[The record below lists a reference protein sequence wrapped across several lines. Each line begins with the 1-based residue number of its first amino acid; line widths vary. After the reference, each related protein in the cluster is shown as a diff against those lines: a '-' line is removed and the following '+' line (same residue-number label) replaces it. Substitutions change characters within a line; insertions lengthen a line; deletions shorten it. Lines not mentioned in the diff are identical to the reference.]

1 MAEYR
6 RFVAYVYEYLKGK
19 KGSNCGFIR
28 VEAWGKVCR
37 MEIHLRCPGLLAGTE
52 CSVYGFVRK
61 KGLLDGSRIGN
72 CRTEEGKMDCLL
84 ETETMAVG
92 HGKIPLGE
100 MNGMVLI
107 LESGGFFGTEWDDQ
121 PIRPEDF
128 RVMPEVR
135 EEPKS
140 DGESKRTGMEAG
152 KTDRGGQEQET
163 EDVKLMGDLQNKNV
177 ENAGEGEKSVVNGN
191 IAEQNAGEETMKSQD
206 KSPQDMAASQPE
218 IHTQSIE
225 GQEIEEYPRRP
236 PEPPRPPHGPGP
248 GGPNRPVPP
257 PEPPYGPGPRGPRRP
272 PEPPRPP
279 HGPGSGGPNR
289 PVPSPEPPRPPHSP
303 GPGGPNR
310 PPEPPRPPHQPGP
323 GRPPVPPPPMPGPGH
338 PVPPPPMPGPN
349 RPVPPP
355 PPRPP
360 HMSGQARTSKPIG
373 TPCDAFNDGELT
385 DCRKITP
392 EELCFLGRRACML
405 RNNRFLQYGYYNF
418 GHLLLCRNTCGQW
431 ILGVPGGYDQQ
442 ERFMANMF
450 GFSYFKESPN
460 IRIPKGKGGYWYRLI
475 DAPNLNS

>member
-135 EEPKS
+135 EEAKI
-140 DGESKRTGMEAG
+140 DGESNRVGM
-152 KTDRGGQEQET
+152 
-163 EDVKLMGDLQNKNV
+163 EDVKLVGNLQNKV
-177 ENAGEGEKSVVNGN
+177 ENVGEDERKVVDGN
-191 IAEQNAGEETMKSQD
+191 IAEQRAGEEVMKSQD
-206 KSPQDMAASQPE
+206 KSPQDMDVSQPE

-225 GQEIEEYPRRP
+225 GQEIEEYPR
-236 PEPPRPPHGPGP
+236 
-248 GGPNRPVPP
+248 
-257 PEPPYGPGPRGPRRP
+257 
-272 PEPPRPP
+272 
-279 HGPGSGGPNR
+279 
-289 PVPSPEPPRPPHSP
+289 
-303 GPGGPNR
+303 
-310 PPEPPRPPHQPGP
+310 QPGP
-323 GRPPVPPPPMPGPGH
+323 GRPPVPPPPMPDPGRP
-338 PVPPPPMPGPN
+338 PVPPPPMPGPG

>member
-1 MAEYR
+1 MSAGNGDDGCR
-6 RFVAYVYEYLKGK
+6 
-19 KGSNCGFIR
+19 
-28 VEAWGKVCR
+28 AWEDPACLIETDALNMGDS
-37 MEIHLRCPGLLAGTE
+37 GTA
-52 CSVYGFVRK
+52 
-61 KGLLDGSRIGN
+61 L
-72 CRTEEGKMDCLL
+72 GKM
-84 ETETMAVG
+84 G
-92 HGKIPLGE
+92 
-100 MNGMVLI
+100 GMVI
-107 LESGGFFGTEWDDQ
+107 LTKSGGFFGTEWDDQ

-128 RVMPEVR
+128 RVMPEAR
-135 EEPKS
+135 KEPKS
-140 DGESKRTGMEAG
+140 DGELKRVGTEEG

-163 EDVKLMGDLQNKNV
+163 EDAKLMGSLHNNV
-177 ENAGEGEKSVVNGN
+177 ENAGEDERDIVDGN
-191 IAEQNAGEETMKSQD
+191 ITEQSAGEGAMKSQD
-206 KSPQDMAASQPE
+206 KSSQDMDTSRPE

-225 GQEIEEYPRRP
+225 GQEIEEYPR
-236 PEPPRPPHGPGP
+236 
-248 GGPNRPVPP
+248 
-257 PEPPYGPGPRGPRRP
+257 PPYGP
-272 PEPPRPP
+272 
-279 HGPGSGGPNR
+279 
-289 PVPSPEPPRPPHSP
+289 V
-303 GPGGPNR
+303 PGGPNR
-310 PPEPPRPPHQPGP
+310 PPKPPRPPHQPGA
-323 GRPPVPPPPMPGPGH
+323 GH
-338 PVPPPPMPGPN
+338 PG

-360 HMSGQARTSKPIG
+360 HMPGQARTSKPIG

>member
-135 EEPKS
+135 EEAKI
-140 DGESKRTGMEAG
+140 DGESKRAG
-152 KTDRGGQEQET
+152 VEEGKSERGGLEEET
-163 EDVKLMGDLQNKNV
+163 EDAKLRGNPRNNV
-177 ENAGEGEKSVVNGN
+177 ENAGEGEKSVVDGN
-191 IAEQNAGEETMKSQD
+191 IAEQGAGEEVMKSQD
-206 KSPQDMAASQPE
+206 KSPQDMDTSQPE

-225 GQEIEEYPRRP
+225 GQEIEEYPR
-236 PEPPRPPHGPGP
+236 
-248 GGPNRPVPP
+248 
-257 PEPPYGPGPRGPRRP
+257 
-272 PEPPRPP
+272 
-279 HGPGSGGPNR
+279 
-289 PVPSPEPPRPPHSP
+289 
-303 GPGGPNR
+303 
-310 PPEPPRPPHQPGP
+310 QPGP
-323 GRPPVPPPPMPGPGH
+323 GRPPVPPPPMPGTGRPPVPPPPMPGSGR
-338 PVPPPPMPGPN
+338 PVPPPPMPGPG

>member
-1 MAEYR
+1 
-6 RFVAYVYEYLKGK
+6 
-19 KGSNCGFIR
+19 
-28 VEAWGKVCR
+28 
-37 MEIHLRCPGLLAGTE
+37 
-52 CSVYGFVRK
+52 
-61 KGLLDGSRIGN
+61 
-72 CRTEEGKMDCLL
+72 
-84 ETETMAVG
+84 
-92 HGKIPLGE
+92 

-135 EEPKS
+135 EEAKI
-140 DGESKRTGMEAG
+140 DGESKRAG
-152 KTDRGGQEQET
+152 VEEGKSERGGLEEET
-163 EDVKLMGDLQNKNV
+163 EDAKLRGNPRNNV
-177 ENAGEGEKSVVNGN
+177 ENAGEGEKSVVDGN
-191 IAEQNAGEETMKSQD
+191 IAEQGAGEEVMKSQD
-206 KSPQDMAASQPE
+206 KSPQDMDTSQPE

-225 GQEIEEYPRRP
+225 GQEIEEYPR
-236 PEPPRPPHGPGP
+236 
-248 GGPNRPVPP
+248 
-257 PEPPYGPGPRGPRRP
+257 
-272 PEPPRPP
+272 
-279 HGPGSGGPNR
+279 
-289 PVPSPEPPRPPHSP
+289 
-303 GPGGPNR
+303 
-310 PPEPPRPPHQPGP
+310 QPGP
-323 GRPPVPPPPMPGPGH
+323 GRPPVPPPPMPGPGRPPVPPPPMPGSGR
-338 PVPPPPMPGPN
+338 PVPPPPMPGPG

>member
-92 HGKIPLGE
+92 QGKIPLGE

-128 RVMPEVR
+128 RVMPEAR
-135 EEPKS
+135 KEPKS
-140 DGESKRTGMEAG
+140 DGESKRVGTEEG

-163 EDVKLMGDLQNKNV
+163 EDAKLMGSLHNNV
-177 ENAGEGEKSVVNGN
+177 ENAGEDERDIVDGN
-191 IAEQNAGEETMKSQD
+191 ITEQSAGEGAMKSQD
-206 KSPQDMAASQPE
+206 KSSQDMDTSRPE

-225 GQEIEEYPRRP
+225 GQEIEEYPR
-236 PEPPRPPHGPGP
+236 
-248 GGPNRPVPP
+248 
-257 PEPPYGPGPRGPRRP
+257 PPYGPGPEDRIARRMVRCRENRIIHRSHRAHRISQGRVIRYRRRCRVQVAQYHPRR
-272 PEPPRPP
+272 RV
-279 HGPGSGGPNR
+279 H
-289 PVPSPEPPRPPHSP
+289 HTC
-303 GPGGPNR
+303 
-310 PPEPPRPPHQPGP
+310 P
-323 GRPPVPPPPMPGPGH
+323 GRLVHRSLSVPH
-338 PVPPPPMPGPN
+338 VT
-349 RPVPPP
+349 
-355 PPRPP
+355 
-360 HMSGQARTSKPIG
+360 H
-373 TPCDAFNDGELT
+373 LT
-385 DCRKITP
+385 
-392 EELCFLGRRACML
+392 
-405 RNNRFLQYGYYNF
+405 
-418 GHLLLCRNTCGQW
+418 
-431 ILGVPGGYDQQ
+431 
-442 ERFMANMF
+442 MA
-450 GFSYFKESPN
+450 S
-460 IRIPKGKGGYWYRLI
+460 
-475 DAPNLNS
+475 

>member
-135 EEPKS
+135 EEAKI
-140 DGESKRTGMEAG
+140 DGESKRAG
-152 KTDRGGQEQET
+152 VEEGKSERGGLEEET
-163 EDVKLMGDLQNKNV
+163 EDVKLRGNPRNNV
-177 ENAGEGEKSVVNGN
+177 ENAGEGEKSVVDGN
-191 IAEQNAGEETMKSQD
+191 IAEQGAGEEVMKSQD
-206 KSPQDMAASQPE
+206 KSPQDMDTSQPE

-225 GQEIEEYPRRP
+225 GQEIEEYPR
-236 PEPPRPPHGPGP
+236 
-248 GGPNRPVPP
+248 
-257 PEPPYGPGPRGPRRP
+257 PPYGP
-272 PEPPRPP
+272 
-279 HGPGSGGPNR
+279 
-289 PVPSPEPPRPPHSP
+289 V
-303 GPGGPNR
+303 PGGPNR
-310 PPEPPRPPHQPGP
+310 PPKPPRPPHQPGA
-323 GRPPVPPPPMPGPGH
+323 GHPVPPPMPGPG
-338 PVPPPPMPGPN
+338 

>member
-135 EEPKS
+135 EEAKI
-140 DGESKRTGMEAG
+140 DGESKRAG
-152 KTDRGGQEQET
+152 VEEGKSERGGLEEET
-163 EDVKLMGDLQNKNV
+163 EDAKLRGNPRNNV
-177 ENAGEGEKSVVNGN
+177 ENAGEGEKSVVDGN
-191 IAEQNAGEETMKSQD
+191 IAEQGAGEEVMKSQD
-206 KSPQDMAASQPE
+206 KSPQDMDTSQPE

-225 GQEIEEYPRRP
+225 GQEIEEYPR
-236 PEPPRPPHGPGP
+236 
-248 GGPNRPVPP
+248 
-257 PEPPYGPGPRGPRRP
+257 
-272 PEPPRPP
+272 
-279 HGPGSGGPNR
+279 
-289 PVPSPEPPRPPHSP
+289 
-303 GPGGPNR
+303 
-310 PPEPPRPPHQPGP
+310 QPGP
-323 GRPPVPPPPMPGPGH
+323 GRPPVPPPPMPGSGR
-338 PVPPPPMPGPN
+338 PVPPPPMPGPG

-475 DAPNLNS
+475 DAPNLIS

>member
-135 EEPKS
+135 EEAKI
-140 DGESKRTGMEAG
+140 DGESKRAG
-152 KTDRGGQEQET
+152 VEEGKSERGGLEEET
-163 EDVKLMGDLQNKNV
+163 EDAKLRGNPRNNV
-177 ENAGEGEKSVVNGN
+177 ENAGEGEKSVVDGN
-191 IAEQNAGEETMKSQD
+191 IAEQGAGEEVMKSQD
-206 KSPQDMAASQPE
+206 KSPQDMDTSQPE

-225 GQEIEEYPRRP
+225 GQEIEEYPR
-236 PEPPRPPHGPGP
+236 
-248 GGPNRPVPP
+248 
-257 PEPPYGPGPRGPRRP
+257 
-272 PEPPRPP
+272 
-279 HGPGSGGPNR
+279 
-289 PVPSPEPPRPPHSP
+289 
-303 GPGGPNR
+303 
-310 PPEPPRPPHQPGP
+310 QPGP
-323 GRPPVPPPPMPGPGH
+323 GRPPVPPPPMPGSGR
-338 PVPPPPMPGPN
+338 PVPPPPMPGPG

>member
-135 EEPKS
+135 EEAKI
-140 DGESKRTGMEAG
+140 DGESKRAG
-152 KTDRGGQEQET
+152 VEEGKSERGGLEEET
-163 EDVKLMGDLQNKNV
+163 EDAKLRGNPRNNV
-177 ENAGEGEKSVVNGN
+177 ENAGEGEKSVVDGN
-191 IAEQNAGEETMKSQD
+191 IAEQGAGEEVMKSQD
-206 KSPQDMAASQPE
+206 KSPQDMDTSQPE

-225 GQEIEEYPRRP
+225 GQEIEEYPR
-236 PEPPRPPHGPGP
+236 
-248 GGPNRPVPP
+248 
-257 PEPPYGPGPRGPRRP
+257 
-272 PEPPRPP
+272 
-279 HGPGSGGPNR
+279 
-289 PVPSPEPPRPPHSP
+289 
-303 GPGGPNR
+303 
-310 PPEPPRPPHQPGP
+310 QPGP
-323 GRPPVPPPPMPGPGH
+323 GRPPVPPPPMPGSGR
-338 PVPPPPMPGPN
+338 PVPPPPMPGPG

-360 HMSGQARTSKPIG
+360 HMPGQARTSKPIG

>member
-140 DGESKRTGMEAG
+140 DGESNRAG
-152 KTDRGGQEQET
+152 AEEGKSERGGLEEET
-163 EDVKLMGDLQNKNV
+163 EDVKLRGNPRNNV
-177 ENAGEGEKSVVNGN
+177 ENAGEGEKSVVDGN
-191 IAEQNAGEETMKSQD
+191 IAEQGVGEEVMKSRD
-206 KSPQDMAASQPE
+206 KSPQDMDTSQPE

-225 GQEIEEYPRRP
+225 GQEIEEYPR
-236 PEPPRPPHGPGP
+236 
-248 GGPNRPVPP
+248 
-257 PEPPYGPGPRGPRRP
+257 
-272 PEPPRPP
+272 
-279 HGPGSGGPNR
+279 
-289 PVPSPEPPRPPHSP
+289 
-303 GPGGPNR
+303 
-310 PPEPPRPPHQPGP
+310 QPGP
-323 GRPPVPPPPMPGPGH
+323 GRPPVPPPPMPGPGRP
-338 PVPPPPMPGPN
+338 PVPPPPMPGPGRPVPPPPMPGPG

-392 EELCFLGRRACML
+392 EELCFLGHRACML

>member
-135 EEPKS
+135 EEAKI
-140 DGESKRTGMEAG
+140 DGESKRAG
-152 KTDRGGQEQET
+152 VEEGKSERGGLEEET
-163 EDVKLMGDLQNKNV
+163 EDAKLRAKPRNNV
-177 ENAGEGEKSVVNGN
+177 ENAGEGEKSVVDGN
-191 IAEQNAGEETMKSQD
+191 IAEQGAGEEVMKSQD
-206 KSPQDMAASQPE
+206 KSPQDMDTSQPE

-225 GQEIEEYPRRP
+225 GQEIEEYPR
-236 PEPPRPPHGPGP
+236 
-248 GGPNRPVPP
+248 
-257 PEPPYGPGPRGPRRP
+257 
-272 PEPPRPP
+272 
-279 HGPGSGGPNR
+279 
-289 PVPSPEPPRPPHSP
+289 
-303 GPGGPNR
+303 
-310 PPEPPRPPHQPGP
+310 QPGP
-323 GRPPVPPPPMPGPGH
+323 GRPPVPPPPMPGPGRPPVPPPPMPGSGR
-338 PVPPPPMPGPN
+338 PVPPPPMPGPG

>member
-135 EEPKS
+135 EEAKI
-140 DGESKRTGMEAG
+140 DGESKRAG
-152 KTDRGGQEQET
+152 VEEGKSERGGLEEET
-163 EDVKLMGDLQNKNV
+163 EDAKLRGNPRNNV
-177 ENAGEGEKSVVNGN
+177 ENAGEGEKSVVDGN
-191 IAEQNAGEETMKSQD
+191 IAEQGAGEEVMKSQD
-206 KSPQDMAASQPE
+206 KSPQDMDTSQPE

-225 GQEIEEYPRRP
+225 GQEIEEYPRQPDPGRP
-236 PEPPRPPHGPGP
+236 
-248 GGPNRPVPP
+248 PVPP
-257 PEPPYGPGPRGPRRP
+257 PPM
-272 PEPPRPP
+272 
-279 HGPGSGGPNR
+279 
-289 PVPSPEPPRPPHSP
+289 
-303 GPGGPNR
+303 
-310 PPEPPRPPHQPGP
+310 PGP
-323 GRPPVPPPPMPGPGH
+323 GRPPVPPPPMPGSGR
-338 PVPPPPMPGPN
+338 PVPPPPMPGPG

>member
-135 EEPKS
+135 EEAKI
-140 DGESKRTGMEAG
+140 DGESKRAG
-152 KTDRGGQEQET
+152 VEEGKSERGGLEEET
-163 EDVKLMGDLQNKNV
+163 EDAKLRGNPRNNV
-177 ENAGEGEKSVVNGN
+177 ENAGEGEKSVVDGN
-191 IAEQNAGEETMKSQD
+191 IAEQGAGEEVMKSQD
-206 KSPQDMAASQPE
+206 KSPQDMDTSQPE

-225 GQEIEEYPRRP
+225 GQEIEEYPR
-236 PEPPRPPHGPGP
+236 
-248 GGPNRPVPP
+248 
-257 PEPPYGPGPRGPRRP
+257 
-272 PEPPRPP
+272 
-279 HGPGSGGPNR
+279 
-289 PVPSPEPPRPPHSP
+289 
-303 GPGGPNR
+303 
-310 PPEPPRPPHQPGP
+310 QPGP
-323 GRPPVPPPPMPGPGH
+323 GRPPVPPPPMPDPGR
-338 PVPPPPMPGPN
+338 PVPPPPMPGPG

-385 DCRKITP
+385 DCRKITS

>member
-135 EEPKS
+135 EEAKI
-140 DGESKRTGMEAG
+140 DGESKRAG
-152 KTDRGGQEQET
+152 VEEGKSERGGLEEET
-163 EDVKLMGDLQNKNV
+163 EDAKLRGNPRNNV
-177 ENAGEGEKSVVNGN
+177 ENAGEGEKSVVDGN
-191 IAEQNAGEETMKSQD
+191 IAEQGAGEEVMKSQD
-206 KSPQDMAASQPE
+206 KSPQDMDTSQPE

-225 GQEIEEYPRRP
+225 GQEIEEYPR
-236 PEPPRPPHGPGP
+236 
-248 GGPNRPVPP
+248 
-257 PEPPYGPGPRGPRRP
+257 
-272 PEPPRPP
+272 
-279 HGPGSGGPNR
+279 
-289 PVPSPEPPRPPHSP
+289 
-303 GPGGPNR
+303 
-310 PPEPPRPPHQPGP
+310 QPGP
-323 GRPPVPPPPMPGPGH
+323 GRPPVPPPPMPDPGRPPVPPPSMPGSGR
-338 PVPPPPMPGPN
+338 PVPPPPMPGPG

>member
-37 MEIHLRCPGLLAGTE
+37 MEIHLRCPGLLAGTA

-135 EEPKS
+135 EEAKI
-140 DGESKRTGMEAG
+140 DGESKRAG
-152 KTDRGGQEQET
+152 VEEGKSERGGLEEET
-163 EDVKLMGDLQNKNV
+163 EDAKLRGNPRNNV
-177 ENAGEGEKSVVNGN
+177 ENAGEGEKSVVDGN
-191 IAEQNAGEETMKSQD
+191 IAEQGAGEEVMKFQD
-206 KSPQDMAASQPE
+206 KSPQDMDTSQPE

-225 GQEIEEYPRRP
+225 GQEIEEYPR
-236 PEPPRPPHGPGP
+236 
-248 GGPNRPVPP
+248 
-257 PEPPYGPGPRGPRRP
+257 
-272 PEPPRPP
+272 
-279 HGPGSGGPNR
+279 
-289 PVPSPEPPRPPHSP
+289 
-303 GPGGPNR
+303 
-310 PPEPPRPPHQPGP
+310 QPGP
-323 GRPPVPPPPMPGPGH
+323 GRPPVPPPPMPGPGR
-338 PVPPPPMPGPN
+338 PVPPPPMPGPG

>member
-135 EEPKS
+135 EEAKI
-140 DGESKRTGMEAG
+140 DGESKRAG
-152 KTDRGGQEQET
+152 VEEGKSERGGLEEET
-163 EDVKLMGDLQNKNV
+163 EDAKLRGNPRNNV
-177 ENAGEGEKSVVNGN
+177 ENAGEGEKSVVDGN
-191 IAEQNAGEETMKSQD
+191 IAEQGAGEEVMKSQD
-206 KSPQDMAASQPE
+206 KSPQDMDTSQPE

-225 GQEIEEYPRRP
+225 GQEIEEYPR
-236 PEPPRPPHGPGP
+236 
-248 GGPNRPVPP
+248 
-257 PEPPYGPGPRGPRRP
+257 
-272 PEPPRPP
+272 
-279 HGPGSGGPNR
+279 
-289 PVPSPEPPRPPHSP
+289 
-303 GPGGPNR
+303 
-310 PPEPPRPPHQPGP
+310 QPGP
-323 GRPPVPPPPMPGPGH
+323 GRPPVPPPPMPDPGRP
-338 PVPPPPMPGPN
+338 PVPPPPMPGSGRPVPPPPMPGSG

-360 HMSGQARTSKPIG
+360 YMSGQARTSKPIG

>member
-61 KGLLDGSRIGN
+61 KGLLDGSRIGK

-135 EEPKS
+135 EEAKI
-140 DGESKRTGMEAG
+140 DGESKRAG
-152 KTDRGGQEQET
+152 VEEGKSERGGLEEET
-163 EDVKLMGDLQNKNV
+163 EDAKLRGNPRNNV
-177 ENAGEGEKSVVNGN
+177 ENAGEGEKSVVDGN
-191 IAEQNAGEETMKSQD
+191 IAEQGAGEEVMKSQD
-206 KSPQDMAASQPE
+206 KSPQDMDTSQPE

-225 GQEIEEYPRRP
+225 GQEIEEYPR
-236 PEPPRPPHGPGP
+236 
-248 GGPNRPVPP
+248 
-257 PEPPYGPGPRGPRRP
+257 
-272 PEPPRPP
+272 
-279 HGPGSGGPNR
+279 
-289 PVPSPEPPRPPHSP
+289 
-303 GPGGPNR
+303 
-310 PPEPPRPPHQPGP
+310 QPGP
-323 GRPPVPPPPMPGPGH
+323 GRPPVPPPPMPGSGR
-338 PVPPPPMPGPN
+338 PVPPPPMPGPG

>member
-135 EEPKS
+135 EEAKI
-140 DGESKRTGMEAG
+140 DGESKRAG
-152 KTDRGGQEQET
+152 VEEGKSERGGLEEET
-163 EDVKLMGDLQNKNV
+163 EDAKLRGNPRNNV
-177 ENAGEGEKSVVNGN
+177 ENAGEGEKSVVDGN
-191 IAEQNAGEETMKSQD
+191 IAEQGAGEEVMKSQD
-206 KSPQDMAASQPE
+206 KSPQDMDTSQPE

-225 GQEIEEYPRRP
+225 GQEIEEYPR
-236 PEPPRPPHGPGP
+236 
-248 GGPNRPVPP
+248 
-257 PEPPYGPGPRGPRRP
+257 
-272 PEPPRPP
+272 
-279 HGPGSGGPNR
+279 
-289 PVPSPEPPRPPHSP
+289 
-303 GPGGPNR
+303 
-310 PPEPPRPPHQPGP
+310 QPGP
-323 GRPPVPPPPMPGPGH
+323 GRPPVPPPPMPDPGRP
-338 PVPPPPMPGPN
+338 PVPPPPLPGPG

>member
-92 HGKIPLGE
+92 HRKIPLGE

-135 EEPKS
+135 EEAKI
-140 DGESKRTGMEAG
+140 DGESKRAG
-152 KTDRGGQEQET
+152 VEEGKSERGGLEEET
-163 EDVKLMGDLQNKNV
+163 EDAKLRGNPRNNV
-177 ENAGEGEKSVVNGN
+177 ENAGEGEKSVVDGN
-191 IAEQNAGEETMKSQD
+191 IAEQGAGEEVMKSQD
-206 KSPQDMAASQPE
+206 KSPQDMDTSQPE

-225 GQEIEEYPRRP
+225 GQEIEEYPR
-236 PEPPRPPHGPGP
+236 
-248 GGPNRPVPP
+248 
-257 PEPPYGPGPRGPRRP
+257 
-272 PEPPRPP
+272 
-279 HGPGSGGPNR
+279 
-289 PVPSPEPPRPPHSP
+289 
-303 GPGGPNR
+303 
-310 PPEPPRPPHQPGP
+310 QPGP
-323 GRPPVPPPPMPGPGH
+323 GRPPVPPPPMPGSGR
-338 PVPPPPMPGPN
+338 PVPPPPMPGPG

>member
-6 RFVAYVYEYLKGK
+6 RFVAYVYEYLKGQ

-135 EEPKS
+135 EEAKI
-140 DGESKRTGMEAG
+140 DGESKRAG
-152 KTDRGGQEQET
+152 VEEGKSERGGLEEET
-163 EDVKLMGDLQNKNV
+163 EDAKLRGNPRNNV
-177 ENAGEGEKSVVNGN
+177 ENAGEGEKSVVDGN
-191 IAEQNAGEETMKSQD
+191 IAEQGAGEEVMKSQD
-206 KSPQDMAASQPE
+206 KSPQDMDTSQPE

-225 GQEIEEYPRRP
+225 GHEIEEYPRQ
-236 PEPPRPPHGPGP
+236 PGP
-248 GGPNRPVPP
+248 GRPPVSPP
-257 PEPPYGPGPRGPRRP
+257 PM
-272 PEPPRPP
+272 
-279 HGPGSGGPNR
+279 
-289 PVPSPEPPRPPHSP
+289 
-303 GPGGPNR
+303 
-310 PPEPPRPPHQPGP
+310 PGP
-323 GRPPVPPPPMPGPGH
+323 GRPPVPPPPMPGSGR
-338 PVPPPPMPGPN
+338 PVPPPPMPGPG

>member
-1 MAEYR
+1 MEYR

-135 EEPKS
+135 EEAKI
-140 DGESKRTGMEAG
+140 DGESKRAG
-152 KTDRGGQEQET
+152 VEEGKSERGGLEEET
-163 EDVKLMGDLQNKNV
+163 EDAKLRGNPRNNV
-177 ENAGEGEKSVVNGN
+177 ENAGEGEKSVVDGN
-191 IAEQNAGEETMKSQD
+191 IAEQGAGEEVMKSQD
-206 KSPQDMAASQPE
+206 KSPQDMDTSQPE

-225 GQEIEEYPRRP
+225 GQEIEEYPR
-236 PEPPRPPHGPGP
+236 
-248 GGPNRPVPP
+248 
-257 PEPPYGPGPRGPRRP
+257 
-272 PEPPRPP
+272 
-279 HGPGSGGPNR
+279 
-289 PVPSPEPPRPPHSP
+289 
-303 GPGGPNR
+303 
-310 PPEPPRPPHQPGP
+310 QPGP
-323 GRPPVPPPPMPGPGH
+323 GRPPVPPPPMPGSGR
-338 PVPPPPMPGPN
+338 PVPPPPMPGPG

>member
-1 MAEYR
+1 
-6 RFVAYVYEYLKGK
+6 
-19 KGSNCGFIR
+19 
-28 VEAWGKVCR
+28 
-37 MEIHLRCPGLLAGTE
+37 
-52 CSVYGFVRK
+52 
-61 KGLLDGSRIGN
+61 
-72 CRTEEGKMDCLL
+72 MDCLL

-135 EEPKS
+135 EEAKI
-140 DGESKRTGMEAG
+140 DGESKRAG
-152 KTDRGGQEQET
+152 VEEGKSERGGLEEET
-163 EDVKLMGDLQNKNV
+163 EDAKLRGNPRNNV
-177 ENAGEGEKSVVNGN
+177 ENAGEGEKSVVDGN
-191 IAEQNAGEETMKSQD
+191 IAEQGAGEEVMKSQD
-206 KSPQDMAASQPE
+206 KSPQDMDTSQPE

-225 GQEIEEYPRRP
+225 GQEIEEYPR
-236 PEPPRPPHGPGP
+236 
-248 GGPNRPVPP
+248 
-257 PEPPYGPGPRGPRRP
+257 
-272 PEPPRPP
+272 
-279 HGPGSGGPNR
+279 
-289 PVPSPEPPRPPHSP
+289 
-303 GPGGPNR
+303 
-310 PPEPPRPPHQPGP
+310 QPGP
-323 GRPPVPPPPMPGPGH
+323 GRPPVPPPPMPGSGR
-338 PVPPPPMPGPN
+338 PVPPPPMPGPG

>member
-61 KGLLDGSRIGN
+61 KGLFDGSRIGN

-135 EEPKS
+135 EEAKI
-140 DGESKRTGMEAG
+140 DGESKRAG
-152 KTDRGGQEQET
+152 VEEGKSERGGLEEET
-163 EDVKLMGDLQNKNV
+163 EDAKLRGNPRNNV
-177 ENAGEGEKSVVNGN
+177 ENAGEGEKSVVDGN
-191 IAEQNAGEETMKSQD
+191 IAEQGAGEEVMKSQD
-206 KSPQDMAASQPE
+206 KSPQDMDTSQPE

-225 GQEIEEYPRRP
+225 GQEIEEYPR
-236 PEPPRPPHGPGP
+236 
-248 GGPNRPVPP
+248 
-257 PEPPYGPGPRGPRRP
+257 
-272 PEPPRPP
+272 
-279 HGPGSGGPNR
+279 
-289 PVPSPEPPRPPHSP
+289 
-303 GPGGPNR
+303 
-310 PPEPPRPPHQPGP
+310 QPGP
-323 GRPPVPPPPMPGPGH
+323 GRPPVPPPPMPGPG
-338 PVPPPPMPGPN
+338 

>member
-135 EEPKS
+135 KEAKI
-140 DGESKRTGMEAG
+140 DGESKRAG
-152 KTDRGGQEQET
+152 VEEGKSERGGLEEET
-163 EDVKLMGDLQNKNV
+163 EDAKLRGNPRNNV
-177 ENAGEGEKSVVNGN
+177 ENAGEGEKSVVDGN
-191 IAEQNAGEETMKSQD
+191 IAEQGAGEEVMKSQD
-206 KSPQDMAASQPE
+206 KSPQDMDTSQPE

-225 GQEIEEYPRRP
+225 GQEIEEYPR
-236 PEPPRPPHGPGP
+236 
-248 GGPNRPVPP
+248 
-257 PEPPYGPGPRGPRRP
+257 
-272 PEPPRPP
+272 
-279 HGPGSGGPNR
+279 
-289 PVPSPEPPRPPHSP
+289 
-303 GPGGPNR
+303 
-310 PPEPPRPPHQPGP
+310 QPGP
-323 GRPPVPPPPMPGPGH
+323 GRPPVPPPPMPDPGR
-338 PVPPPPMPGPN
+338 PVPPPPMPGPG

-460 IRIPKGKGGYWYRLI
+460 IRIPKGKG
-475 DAPNLNS
+475 DTFSFTA

>member
-135 EEPKS
+135 EEAKI
-140 DGESKRTGMEAG
+140 DGESKRARVEEG
-152 KTDRGGQEQET
+152 KSERGGLEEET
-163 EDVKLMGDLQNKNV
+163 EDAKLRGNPRNNV
-177 ENAGEGEKSVVNGN
+177 ENAGEGEKSVVDGN
-191 IAEQNAGEETMKSQD
+191 IAEQGAGEEVMKSQD
-206 KSPQDMAASQPE
+206 KSPQDMDTSQPE

-225 GQEIEEYPRRP
+225 GQEIEEYPR
-236 PEPPRPPHGPGP
+236 
-248 GGPNRPVPP
+248 
-257 PEPPYGPGPRGPRRP
+257 
-272 PEPPRPP
+272 
-279 HGPGSGGPNR
+279 
-289 PVPSPEPPRPPHSP
+289 
-303 GPGGPNR
+303 
-310 PPEPPRPPHQPGP
+310 QPGP
-323 GRPPVPPPPMPGPGH
+323 GRPPVPPPPMPGSGR
-338 PVPPPPMPGPN
+338 PVPPPPMPGPG

>member
-135 EEPKS
+135 EEAKI
-140 DGESKRTGMEAG
+140 DGESKRAG
-152 KTDRGGQEQET
+152 VEEGKSERGGLEEET
-163 EDVKLMGDLQNKNV
+163 EDAKLRGNPRNNV
-177 ENAGEGEKSVVNGN
+177 ENAGEGEKSVVDGN
-191 IAEQNAGEETMKSQD
+191 IAEQGAGEEVMKSQD
-206 KSPQDMAASQPE
+206 KSPQDMDTSQPE

-225 GQEIEEYPRRP
+225 GQEIEEYPR
-236 PEPPRPPHGPGP
+236 
-248 GGPNRPVPP
+248 
-257 PEPPYGPGPRGPRRP
+257 
-272 PEPPRPP
+272 
-279 HGPGSGGPNR
+279 
-289 PVPSPEPPRPPHSP
+289 
-303 GPGGPNR
+303 
-310 PPEPPRPPHQPGP
+310 QPGP
-323 GRPPVPPPPMPGPGH
+323 GRPPVPPPPMPDPGRPPVPPPPMPDPGRPPVPPPPMPGSGR
-338 PVPPPPMPGPN
+338 PVPPPPMPGPG

>member
-135 EEPKS
+135 EEAKI
-140 DGESKRTGMEAG
+140 DGESKRAG
-152 KTDRGGQEQET
+152 VEEGKSERGGLEEET
-163 EDVKLMGDLQNKNV
+163 EDAKLRGKPRNNV
-177 ENAGEGEKSVVNGN
+177 ENAGEGEKSVVDGN
-191 IAEQNAGEETMKSQD
+191 IAEQGAGEEVMKSQD
-206 KSPQDMAASQPE
+206 KSPQDMDTSQPE

-225 GQEIEEYPRRP
+225 GQEIEEYPR
-236 PEPPRPPHGPGP
+236 
-248 GGPNRPVPP
+248 
-257 PEPPYGPGPRGPRRP
+257 
-272 PEPPRPP
+272 
-279 HGPGSGGPNR
+279 
-289 PVPSPEPPRPPHSP
+289 
-303 GPGGPNR
+303 
-310 PPEPPRPPHQPGP
+310 QPGP
-323 GRPPVPPPPMPGPGH
+323 GRPPVPPPPMPGPGRPPVPPPPMPGSGR
-338 PVPPPPMPGPN
+338 PVPPPPMPGPG

>member
-52 CSVYGFVRK
+52 CDVYGFVRK

-135 EEPKS
+135 EEAKI
-140 DGESKRTGMEAG
+140 DGESKRAG
-152 KTDRGGQEQET
+152 VEEGKSERGGLEEET
-163 EDVKLMGDLQNKNV
+163 EDAKLRGNPRNNV
-177 ENAGEGEKSVVNGN
+177 ENAGEGEKSVVDGN
-191 IAEQNAGEETMKSQD
+191 IAEQGAGEEVMKSQD
-206 KSPQDMAASQPE
+206 KSPQDMDTSQPE

-225 GQEIEEYPRRP
+225 GQEIEEYPR
-236 PEPPRPPHGPGP
+236 
-248 GGPNRPVPP
+248 
-257 PEPPYGPGPRGPRRP
+257 
-272 PEPPRPP
+272 
-279 HGPGSGGPNR
+279 
-289 PVPSPEPPRPPHSP
+289 
-303 GPGGPNR
+303 
-310 PPEPPRPPHQPGP
+310 QPGP
-323 GRPPVPPPPMPGPGH
+323 GRPPVPPPPMPGPGRPPVPPPPMPGSGR
-338 PVPPPPMPGPN
+338 PVPPPPMPGPG

>member
-135 EEPKS
+135 EEAKI
-140 DGESKRTGMEAG
+140 DGESKRAG
-152 KTDRGGQEQET
+152 VEEGKSERGGLEEET
-163 EDVKLMGDLQNKNV
+163 EDAKLRGNPRNNV
-177 ENAGEGEKSVVNGN
+177 ENAGEGEKSVVDGN
-191 IAEQNAGEETMKSQD
+191 IAEQGAGEEVMRSQD
-206 KSPQDMAASQPE
+206 KSPQDMDTSQPE

-225 GQEIEEYPRRP
+225 GQEIEEYPR
-236 PEPPRPPHGPGP
+236 
-248 GGPNRPVPP
+248 
-257 PEPPYGPGPRGPRRP
+257 
-272 PEPPRPP
+272 
-279 HGPGSGGPNR
+279 
-289 PVPSPEPPRPPHSP
+289 
-303 GPGGPNR
+303 
-310 PPEPPRPPHQPGP
+310 QPGP
-323 GRPPVPPPPMPGPGH
+323 GRPPVPPPPMPDPGRPPVPPPPMPGSGR
-338 PVPPPPMPGPN
+338 PVPPPPMPGPG

>member
-135 EEPKS
+135 EEAKI
-140 DGESKRTGMEAG
+140 DGESKRAG
-152 KTDRGGQEQET
+152 VEEGKSERGGLEEET
-163 EDVKLMGDLQNKNV
+163 EDAKLRGNPRNNV
-177 ENAGEGEKSVVNGN
+177 ENAGEGEKSVVDGN
-191 IAEQNAGEETMKSQD
+191 IAEQGAGEEVMKSQD
-206 KSPQDMAASQPE
+206 KSPQDMDTSQPE

-225 GQEIEEYPRRP
+225 GQEIEEYPRP
-236 PEPPRPPHGPGP
+236 
-248 GGPNRPVPP
+248 PVPP
-257 PEPPYGPGPRGPRRP
+257 PPMPD
-272 PEPPRPP
+272 
-279 HGPGSGGPNR
+279 
-289 PVPSPEPPRPPHSP
+289 
-303 GPGGPNR
+303 
-310 PPEPPRPPHQPGP
+310 P
-323 GRPPVPPPPMPGPGH
+323 GRPPVPPPPMPGPG
-338 PVPPPPMPGPN
+338 

-475 DAPNLNS
+475 DAPNLNP

>member
-121 PIRPEDF
+121 LIRPEDF

-135 EEPKS
+135 EEAKI
-140 DGESKRTGMEAG
+140 DGESKRAG
-152 KTDRGGQEQET
+152 VEEGKSERGGLEEET
-163 EDVKLMGDLQNKNV
+163 EDAKLRGNPRNNV
-177 ENAGEGEKSVVNGN
+177 ENAGEGEKSVVDGN
-191 IAEQNAGEETMKSQD
+191 IAEQGAGEEVMKSQD
-206 KSPQDMAASQPE
+206 KSPQDMDTSQPE

-225 GQEIEEYPRRP
+225 GQEIEEYPR
-236 PEPPRPPHGPGP
+236 
-248 GGPNRPVPP
+248 
-257 PEPPYGPGPRGPRRP
+257 
-272 PEPPRPP
+272 
-279 HGPGSGGPNR
+279 
-289 PVPSPEPPRPPHSP
+289 
-303 GPGGPNR
+303 
-310 PPEPPRPPHQPGP
+310 QPGP
-323 GRPPVPPPPMPGPGH
+323 GRPPVPPPPMPGPGRPPVPPPPMPGSGR
-338 PVPPPPMPGPN
+338 PVPPPPMPGPG

-450 GFSYFKESPN
+450 GFSYSKESPN

>member
-52 CSVYGFVRK
+52 CGVYGFGRK

-92 HGKIPLGE
+92 QGKIPLGE

-135 EEPKS
+135 EEAKI
-140 DGESKRTGMEAG
+140 DGESKRAG
-152 KTDRGGQEQET
+152 VEEGKSERGGLEEET
-163 EDVKLMGDLQNKNV
+163 EDAKLRGNPRNNV
-177 ENAGEGEKSVVNGN
+177 ENAGEGEKSVVDGN
-191 IAEQNAGEETMKSQD
+191 IAEQGAGEEVMNSQD
-206 KSPQDMAASQPE
+206 KSPQDMDTSQPE

-225 GQEIEEYPRRP
+225 GQEIEEYPRQ
-236 PEPPRPPHGPGP
+236 PGP
-248 GGPNRPVPP
+248 GRPPVPP
-257 PEPPYGPGPRGPRRP
+257 PLMPD
-272 PEPPRPP
+272 
-279 HGPGSGGPNR
+279 
-289 PVPSPEPPRPPHSP
+289 
-303 GPGGPNR
+303 
-310 PPEPPRPPHQPGP
+310 P
-323 GRPPVPPPPMPGPGH
+323 GRPPVPPPPMPGSGR
-338 PVPPPPMPGPN
+338 PVPPPPMPGPG

>member
-135 EEPKS
+135 EEAKI
-140 DGESKRTGMEAG
+140 DGESKRAG
-152 KTDRGGQEQET
+152 VEEGKSERGGLEEET
-163 EDVKLMGDLQNKNV
+163 EDAKLRGNPRNNV
-177 ENAGEGEKSVVNGN
+177 ENAGEGEKSVVDGN
-191 IAEQNAGEETMKSQD
+191 IAEQGAGEEVMKSQD
-206 KSPQDMAASQPE
+206 KSPQDMDTSQPE

-225 GQEIEEYPRRP
+225 GQEIEEYPR
-236 PEPPRPPHGPGP
+236 
-248 GGPNRPVPP
+248 
-257 PEPPYGPGPRGPRRP
+257 
-272 PEPPRPP
+272 
-279 HGPGSGGPNR
+279 
-289 PVPSPEPPRPPHSP
+289 
-303 GPGGPNR
+303 
-310 PPEPPRPPHQPGP
+310 QPGP
-323 GRPPVPPPPMPGPGH
+323 GRPPVPPPPMPGPGRPPVPPPPMPGSGR
-338 PVPPPPMPGPN
+338 PVPPPPMPGPG

>member
-1 MAEYR
+1 MTEYR

-135 EEPKS
+135 EEAKI
-140 DGESKRTGMEAG
+140 DGESKRAG
-152 KTDRGGQEQET
+152 VEEGKSERGGLEEET
-163 EDVKLMGDLQNKNV
+163 EDAKLRGNPRNNV
-177 ENAGEGEKSVVNGN
+177 ENAGEGEKSVVDGN
-191 IAEQNAGEETMKSQD
+191 IAEQGAGEEVMKSQD
-206 KSPQDMAASQPE
+206 KSPQDMDTSQPE

-225 GQEIEEYPRRP
+225 GQEIEEYPR
-236 PEPPRPPHGPGP
+236 
-248 GGPNRPVPP
+248 
-257 PEPPYGPGPRGPRRP
+257 
-272 PEPPRPP
+272 
-279 HGPGSGGPNR
+279 
-289 PVPSPEPPRPPHSP
+289 
-303 GPGGPNR
+303 
-310 PPEPPRPPHQPGP
+310 QPGP
-323 GRPPVPPPPMPGPGH
+323 GRPPVPPPPMPDPGRPPVPPPPMPGSGR
-338 PVPPPPMPGPN
+338 PVPPPPMPGPG

>member
-121 PIRPEDF
+121 LIRPEDF

-135 EEPKS
+135 EEAKI
-140 DGESKRTGMEAG
+140 DGESKRAG
-152 KTDRGGQEQET
+152 VKEGKSERGGLEEET
-163 EDVKLMGDLQNKNV
+163 EDAKLRGNPRNNV
-177 ENAGEGEKSVVNGN
+177 ENAGEGEKSVVDGN
-191 IAEQNAGEETMKSQD
+191 IAEQGAGEEVMKSQD
-206 KSPQDMAASQPE
+206 KSPQDMDTSQPE

-225 GQEIEEYPRRP
+225 GQEIEEYPR
-236 PEPPRPPHGPGP
+236 
-248 GGPNRPVPP
+248 
-257 PEPPYGPGPRGPRRP
+257 
-272 PEPPRPP
+272 
-279 HGPGSGGPNR
+279 
-289 PVPSPEPPRPPHSP
+289 
-303 GPGGPNR
+303 
-310 PPEPPRPPHQPGP
+310 QPGP
-323 GRPPVPPPPMPGPGH
+323 GRPPVPPPPMPGPGRPPVPPPPMPGSGR
-338 PVPPPPMPGPN
+338 PVPPPPMPGPG